1 MSNPGERNTSLEG
14 SGEDTRI
21 EPGMSEQLP
30 LFSGGPG
37 AWLRKRRE
45 EKNISLEAVA
55 EELNIGP
62 GKVRAL
68 ELDDY
73 EKLPESIYIQGYLR
87 NYARF
92 LNEPVEPV
100 LSAFLAVNPPPE
112 VEPALQGS
120 LPIKPEI
127 SSKHRLVR
135 LASAAI
141 ALLLLVLL
149 FVWWG
154 DYLQRAWWKNGQQ
167 QVEVLPVGE
176 EEPAAME
183 PVPETTSVE
192 TQPLYLPPEPDEGVS
207 SDTSFPEEP
216 SGSLQPDGM
225 PMDQAIAEPASPVD
239 EAPLPVEDGSAK
251 IIFEFSA
258 ACWAEVRDAR
268 GRVQLIGEFSAGDR
282 RILEGEAP
290 FKVVLGNTP
299 AVELTV
305 NGQPVDLAQHSRG
318 SVARFV
324 LDPKEP

>member
-1 MSNPGERNTSLEG
+1 MSNPGERNTSQEG
-14 SGEDTRI
+14 SGGDTRI

-37 AWLRKRRE
+37 AWLRKVRE
-45 EKNISLEAVA
+45 EKNISLETAA
-55 EELNIGP
+55 EALNLGP

-92 LNEPVEPV
+92 LGEPVEPV
-100 LSAFLAVNPPPE
+100 LNAFLAVNPPPE
-112 VEPALQGS
+112 VEPVLQAG

-127 SSKHRLVR
+127 SSNHRLVR
-135 LASAAI
+135 LTSVAI

-167 QVEVLPVGE
+167 QVEVSPVGE
-176 EEPAAME
+176 ADPAVTE
-183 PVPETTSVE
+183 PVSEMTGMD
-192 TQPLYLPPEPDEGVS
+192 TQPLYLPPVQDDATYSATPFPDEQS
-207 SDTSFPEEP
+207 A
-216 SGSLQPDGM
+216 SLQPDG
-225 PMDQAIAEPASPVD
+225 PSLDQGLAETPSLVD
-239 EAPLPVEDGSAK
+239 EAPPPEDESAK
-251 IIFEFSA
+251 IIFEFTAS
-258 ACWAEVRDAR
+258 CWTEVRDAR
-268 GRVQLIGEFSAGDR
+268 GKVQLIGEFRAGDR

-318 SVARFV
+318 NVARFV
-324 LDPKEP
+324 LDPSEP

>member
-1 MSNPGERNTSLEG
+1 MSNPGERNTSLKE
-14 SGEDTRI
+14 SGGDTRP
-21 EPGMSEQLP
+21 EPGLAEQLP

-37 AWLRKRRE
+37 AWLRKVRE

-55 EELNIGP
+55 NELNIGP

-68 ELDDY
+68 EQDDY

-100 LSAFLAVNPPPE
+100 LNAFLAVNPPPE
-112 VEPALQGS
+112 VEPVLHGS

-176 EEPAAME
+176 EEPAVTE
-183 PVPETTSVE
+183 PLSETTGMDS
-192 TQPLYLPPEPDEGVS
+192 QPLYLPPEQGEGIS
-207 SDTSFPEEP
+207 SEFSFPEEP
-216 SGSLQPDGM
+216 PEVLQPDGQ
-225 PMDQAIAEPASPVD
+225 PMDQALAEPPSPVD
-239 EAPLPVEDGSAK
+239 EVPPPVEDGSPK

-318 SVARFV
+318 SVARFT
-324 LDPKEP
+324 LDPSEP